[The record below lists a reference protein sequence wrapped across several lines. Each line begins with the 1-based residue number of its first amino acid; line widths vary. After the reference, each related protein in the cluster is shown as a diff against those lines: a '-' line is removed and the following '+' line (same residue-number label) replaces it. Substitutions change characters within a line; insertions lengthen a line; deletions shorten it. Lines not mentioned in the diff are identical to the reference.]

1 MVPRD
6 HGTQGKWQGF
16 RIQNEAQQSGPGYD
30 PQAAVMRWLPLAT
43 IAILTPGGSILTRD
57 VQLVNT
63 ICEGDSMITKC
74 PNCSALLD
82 CPQEPGS
89 NVDCAGCGNPFIAQ
103 PIPPENT
110 PSAVNHASGDKSS
123 SKKQRALNAID
134 QQIRQHE
141 KIKRQKEIE
150 QQDRLAAAERR
161 KIEALRLG
169 EKKYEDA
176 LAVAKISRGSL
187 ASHSDS

>member
-1 MVPRD
+1 
-6 HGTQGKWQGF
+6 
-16 RIQNEAQQSGPGYD
+16 
-30 PQAAVMRWLPLAT
+30 
-43 IAILTPGGSILTRD
+43 
-57 VQLVNT
+57 
-63 ICEGDSMITKC
+63 MITKC

-110 PSAVNHASGDKSS
+110 PSAVNHASGDNSS

-176 LAVAKISRGSL
+176 LAVAKISRGSIWAKAMLIIGIIALVLGVICFLIALGDSELFIPAFVSVASGLTCVFYAFLLNVFTDIRWLL
-187 ASHSDS
+187 ALSIKQGNTNN